1 LEISCI
7 VLAGGKGTRFGRD
20 KIQENIGDRSLLQW
34 VMSGVSCFKSEIIV
48 VTAAG
53 KSLPRLDGYPKLR
66 ITTDIYPD
74 KSALGGIYTGL
85 AVSGTQYN
93 LVVASDIPFL
103 NQKLLRYIVELA
115 PGYDVVIPRLG
126 EWVEPL
132 HAVYSRSCLVAIEEQ
147 VRRGELTL
155 RTLLNHMNVRYV
167 EVEEIDRFDPRHLS
181 FFNINTPADLE
192 TARRL
197 AEETDVVKC
206 C

>member
-1 LEISCI
+1 LKISCI
-7 VLAGGKGTRFGRD
+7 ILAGGKGTRFGRD
-20 KIQENIGDRSLLQW
+20 KIQENIGNRSLLEW
-34 VMSGVSCFKSEIIV
+34 VISGVSCFNSEIIV

-66 ITTDIYPD
+66 VATDIYPD

-85 AVSGTQYN
+85 AVSGAEYN
-93 LVVASDIPFL
+93 LVVASDIPLL
-103 NQKLLRYIVELA
+103 NQNLLRYMVELA
-115 PGYDVVIPRLG
+115 SGYDVVIPRLG

-132 HAVYSRSCLVAIEEQ
+132 HAVYSRSCLAPIEEQ
-147 VRRGELTL
+147 VQRGELTL
-155 RTLLNHMNVRYV
+155 RSLLDRVKVRYV
-167 EVEEIDRFDPRHLS
+167 EAGEIDRFDPRHLS

-197 AEETDVVKC
+197 AEETNFAKC

>member
-1 LEISCI
+1 MEISCI

-48 VTAAG
+48 VTATG

-103 NQKLLRYIVELA
+103 NQKLLRYMVELA

-132 HAVYSRSCLVAIEEQ
+132 HAVYSRSCLAPIEEQ
-147 VRRGELTL
+147 VQRGELTL
-155 RTLLNHMNVRYV
+155 RSLLDRVKVRYV
-167 EVEEIDRFDPRHLS
+167 EAGEIDRFDPRHLS

-197 AEETDVVKC
+197 AEETNFAKC

>member
-48 VTAAG
+48 VTATG

-103 NQKLLRYIVELA
+103 NQKLLRYMVELA

-155 RTLLNHMNVRYV
+155 RTLLTHMNVRYV
-167 EVEEIDRFDPRHLS
+167 EVGEIDRFDPRHLS
-181 FFNINTPADLE
+181 FFNINTPADME